1 MRDLVFVK
9 FNSKLRNKRQKK
21 DRDPLEKEVDDVV
34 VDGDNE
40 FITGIMPLP
49 SEMEQQCAQE
59 SQQHTPQQAE
69 TEAQTQAKRK
79 RPVRPKKR
87 KVRSLQSLM
96 RNGPVQPEASSS
108 DSEDCYDGIPI
119 QTTDSDK
126 SPSPSLYISE
136 SDE

>member
-34 VDGDNE
+34 ADGDNE

-69 TEAQTQAKRK
+69 AEAQTQAKRK
-79 RPVRPKKR
+79 RSVRPKKR

-96 RNGPVQPEASSS
+96 RNGPMQPEASSS
-108 DSEDCYDGIPI
+108 D
-119 QTTDSDK
+119 
-126 SPSPSLYISE
+126 
-136 SDE
+136 

>member
-34 VDGDNE
+34 ADGDNE

-69 TEAQTQAKRK
+69 AEAQTQAKRK

-87 KVRSLQSLM
+87 KVRSRLRGGHNFCPLRLM
-96 RNGPVQPEASSS
+96 LMIYRGRSFLFTVA
-108 DSEDCYDGIPI
+108 GI
-119 QTTDSDK
+119 K
-126 SPSPSLYISE
+126 
-136 SDE
+136 